1 MKSKYVFEKLIIL
14 FTHNMRMCSEEGK
27 KFQIAHFEQHGIVH
41 RILNAM
47 NLGYRNKV
55 IPMQIKPI

>member
-1 MKSKYVFEKLIIL
+1 MKSKDVFEKLIIL
-14 FTHNMRMCSEEGK
+14 ITHIIRVCSEEGK
-27 KFQIAHFEQHGIVH
+27 KFQITHFEQHGIVH
-41 RILNAM
+41 KILNAT